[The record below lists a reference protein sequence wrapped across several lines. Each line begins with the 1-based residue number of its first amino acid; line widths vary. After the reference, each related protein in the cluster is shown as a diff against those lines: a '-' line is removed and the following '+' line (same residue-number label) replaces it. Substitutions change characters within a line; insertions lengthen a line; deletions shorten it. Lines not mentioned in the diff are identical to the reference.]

1 MTPILIDQP
10 EQLSEVSVGLQG
22 ADVLFVDTEFE
33 SRRGGTDLCLV
44 QVTDGEQLYL
54 IDTVELGD
62 ISSLADVLAHRDVTW
77 VMHAGRQDVDLLMK
91 ALRLRRRPAIYDTQA
106 WSLVS
111 ATSGVPG
118 VSGRRAPRIHREK
131 RHQTDNYSVDR

>member
-91 ALRLRRRPAIYDTQA
+91 ALRLRRRPAIYDTQVA
-106 WSLVS
+106 WSLGSAEHQVS
-111 ATSGVPG
+111 LAYLVAVLLG
-118 VSGRRAPRIHREK
+118 IHRENG
-131 RHQTDNYSVDR
+131 HQTDIG